1 MFDQAWI
8 DYLNEQQGIAPLQ
21 PMAPPGSSYMPAPP
35 GVQPWTG
42 GNSVLPPELMPPPP
56 PPVDITDPSKP
67 AYEAS
72 MGGNPWDKLA
82 MKVGGGGDDSWLG
95 NLFGGG
101 GGSKQAGGLLGDK
114 DWGSM
119 LMALGGGIAQGATFG
134 GGGWAGGL
142 GRGFQGAA
150 AANIRAKENAQEEA
164 YRQQLLDMRRE
175 QMEAPLEPTELMRHL
190 AAAGYEPGSPEYQQA
205 VRMSLGGRKDN
216 IPSGFD
222 EAPDGSLTFKK
233 GGPNDP
239 EQIGKE
245 AQARGKSPDV
255 PTNVRSDAIKAD
267 QAYKSLMQSLDDY
280 EGTVKKSGNVVLP
293 GAEKDAVNRKRRNIQ
308 LQMKELYNLGVLNG
322 PDMMLM
328 DQMLFDPNASLNP
341 WSENFGLAL
350 NPGDRVKKSV
360 EDIKEM
366 MRQQRNSKTQAI
378 GMPDIPAAENDP
390 LGIR

>member
-8 DYLNEQQGIAPLQ
+8 DYLNEQQGLAPMQ
-21 PMAPPGSSYMPAPP
+21 PMMPPGSSIMPAPP
-35 GVQPWTG
+35 GVQPWQG
-42 GNSVLPPELMPPPP
+42 GDSVLPPELTPPPYP
-56 PPVDITDPSKP
+56 TPDITDPSKP
-67 AYEAS
+67 RQEAS
-72 MGGNPWDKLA
+72 MGGGLLDKYA
-82 MKVGGGGDDSWLG
+82 MGLGGGSQGGSGFLSG
-95 NLFGGG
+95 LFGGG
-101 GGSKQAGGLLGDK
+101 GDQPSGGK

-119 LMALGGGIAQGATFG
+119 LMALGGGIAQGAQFG

-150 AANIRAKENAQEEA
+150 AANIRSKENAQEEA

-175 QMEAPLEPTELMRHL
+175 QIEAPPAPTELMRHL

-205 VRMSLGGRKDN
+205 VRMSLVGKKDN

-267 QAYKSLMQSLDDY
+267 QAYTSLMSSLDDY
-280 EGTVKKSGNVVLP
+280 QATVKKSGNVALP

-341 WSENFGLAL
+341 WSENFGFAMD
-350 NPGDRVKKSV
+350 PGGRVEKSV
-360 EDIKEM
+360 KDIKEM

-378 GMPDIPAAENDP
+378 GLPDIPAAENDP